1 MFKIVKKATLAKLQE
16 DLKNEERKVH
26 VLNGEVDSLGYR
38 LEKEKAENA
47 TSSETKIR
55 LKKEVQRINDLYR
68 AASESEMVAKAELKK
83 AKKDLESKTA
93 RVAELQNEV
102 AELHPQ
108 VQETIKLQR
117 QISNQK
123 QSIDKYQTQTD
134 ELRAANVSLINRME
148 VMAKGI
154 KQAINE
160 ARKNRSGR
168 KNMTAERISGILEE
182 AIKAYEPDQSKGK

>member
-1 MFKIVKKATLAKLQE
+1 MFKIVKKATLAKLQQ
-16 DLKNEERKVH
+16 DLKNEQRKVQ
-26 VLNGEVDSLGYR
+26 VLNQDIESLGYR

-47 TSSETKIR
+47 RNSETKIL
-55 LKKEVQRINDLYR
+55 LKREVEKINSLYK
-68 AASESEMVAKAELKK
+68 ASEESEMVAKAELKK

-108 VQETIKLQR
+108 VKETIRLQR

-123 QSIDKYQTQTD
+123 QSIDKYQTRVD
-134 ELRAANVSLINRME
+134 ELGAANLGLISRIDTL
-148 VMAKGI
+148 AK
-154 KQAINE
+154 AIRQSIAE
-160 ARKNRSGR
+160 AKKNRSGR

-182 AIKAYEPDQSKGK
+182 AIKVYEPESKGK